1 MAKTIHL
8 PCKNKPLHTAE
19 CSDCSQLEHRVEN
32 LEECCEDVNEALDGK
47 QDTLESGVN
56 IKTINGDSLLG
67 SGDMV
72 ISSGGD
78 TVSYTQT
85 QTSGNELGTI
95 TINGTPSKI
104 YGVDYSSKQDA
115 LVSGTNIKT
124 VNNNSLLGS
133 GNISI
138 PSGDTVS
145 YTQTQTS
152 GDELG
157 TITINGTGKKIY
169 GKDYSS
175 KQDALV
181 SGTNI
186 KTVNNNS
193 LLGSGDVAVQEVLVS
208 GTNIK
213 TINNNSLLG
222 SGNITI
228 SGGGGDTV
236 SYTQTQTT
244 GNELGTITINGTP
257 SKIYGVDYSG
267 KSTVSFSQTQTTGN
281 ELGTITINGTASKIY
296 GVDYSGKQD
305 ALVSGTNIKTV
316 DSNSLLGSGDIVTT
330 KTWYGTCSTTAST
343 TAKTVTCSGFTKV
356 KGAVIAIT
364 FSTANTANAPTLNI
378 NSTTATATY
387 KGNAVTSSSNPLKWD
402 AGDTLTFM
410 YDGSY
415 YKYLSTSNDF
425 GKQDAL
431 VSGTN
436 IKTINNN
443 SLLGSGDL
451 SIPTGTT
458 ATVTQVSLTV
468 ANWNATTT
476 CTVSVTG
483 VTASNS
489 VIVSPAPASIA
500 DYVSAGVYCSAQGS
514 GTLTFTA
521 SSTPTADLT
530 VNVMIVG

>member
-1 MAKTIHL
+1 MSKAIHMCGESEVHL
-8 PCKNKPLHTAE
+8 GE
-19 CSDCSQLEHRVEN
+19 CSDCEGLESRVEK
-32 LEECCEDVNEALDGK
+32 LEECCEDVKEALDGK

-85 QTSGNELGTI
+85 QTTGNELGTI
-95 TINGTPSKI
+95 TINGAPSKI

-316 DSNSLLGSGDIVTT
+316 NSTSLLGSGDISVQSAIT
-330 KTWYGTCSTTAST
+330 STT
-343 TAKTVTCSGFTKV
+343 
-356 KGAVIAIT
+356 
-364 FSTANTANAPTLNI
+364 
-378 NSTTATATY
+378 
-387 KGNAVTSSSNPLKWD
+387 
-402 AGDTLTFM
+402 
-410 YDGSY
+410 
-415 YKYLSTSNDF
+415 
-425 GKQDAL
+425 
-431 VSGTN
+431 VS
-436 IKTINNN
+436 I
-443 SLLGSGDL
+443 
-451 SIPTGTT
+451 
-458 ATVTQVSLTV
+458 TV

-476 CTVSVTG
+476 CTKSVTG
-483 VTASNS
+483 VTSSNNI
-489 VIVSPAPASIA
+489 IVTPVPASINTWN
-500 DYVSAGVYCSAQGS
+500 SNGVYCSAQGS

-521 SSTPTADLT
+521 STTPSADMI
-530 VNVMIVG
+530 VNVMII